1 MRLISLHI
9 ENFGKL
15 QHYDDSFDATL
26 NARLQQN
33 GWGKSTL
40 AVFIKAMLY
49 GLAATTRRSLIEN
62 ERKRYTPWQGG
73 AFGGSLDI
81 EVEGREYRIER
92 LFGAKEAEDTLLVTD
107 LATGREAD
115 VDWAKEP
122 GARLLGVDSAAYE
135 RSTYISQRPDE
146 LTESGMDSIHT
157 KLNRLVDATDDLANF
172 DSAML
177 SLEKRRQ
184 YYRHLRGEGGAIAEG
199 EAALLALDRAI
210 ERTQNAAAAR
220 EDMRLRLQHVREQ
233 MAENDAQIALL
244 ERKQAQLHRSRE
256 AAAIAARL
264 KALRTE
270 ESELREQ
277 LEHIRATLGGQV
289 PTEQVINELQAA
301 LREQG
306 EARARMGASGLDARE
321 ADEFA
326 ALRASLPQ
334 NAPDGASLAQLR
346 RTADDYRRLTVSA
359 IAADPSFTVPDA
371 AGRTHDQILADRC
384 RTLTERQASYDRL
397 LQRKQALVEAL
408 TGKGNRALM
417 VALLVACLASA
428 VAGIFVPVLLTL
440 SGASLIA
447 LLILIARRNAKR
459 KDGEAALVGV
469 NHDLSHAEGQLEGAK
484 TALAAAEMGVQFAS
498 LWRGVA
504 PNERCPEGLDAP
516 LGAERLVGRYERLQ
530 ALLSKQTNAAEQ
542 GSAASEALQAAEQR
556 IRAVLSP
563 MSGAPA
569 DSEQAL
575 RWLTE
580 QRGLLLDGASRYERK
595 RQEISALQAQYATED
610 EEFRAALDA
619 AGQEVDALS
628 LDAEKQRLQAV
639 QRSLG
644 EQLLRGEQQLHE
656 LQAVLDERDAY
667 ESERATRAAQLAEQ
681 KENLDA
687 ILQAEKYLK
696 LARENLS
703 GRYLATM
710 KERFSHYVSLLS
722 GKDAP
727 VFTMDGQFRVKIR
740 EGGAARNTEAFS
752 VGVRDLIS
760 LCERLSLLDAMF
772 EGERPPLVLDDP
784 FTNLDEQTTVR
795 ALSLVREVA
804 ERYQVLYLTCHP
816 SRMPKNSD

>member
-26 NARLQQN
+26 NARLQDN

-92 LFGAKEAEDTLLVTD
+92 LFGTKEAEDTLLVTD

-220 EDMRLRLQHVREQ
+220 EDMRLRLQHIREQ

-321 ADEFA
+321 ADELA

-334 NAPDGASLAQLR
+334 NAPDGATLAQLR

-359 IAADPSFTVPDA
+359 IAADPTFTVPDA
-371 AGRTHDQILADRC
+371 AGRTHDQILADRR

-408 TGKGNRALM
+408 TGKGNRALT
-417 VALLVACLASA
+417 VALLVAFAASA
-428 VAGIFVPVLLTL
+428 IAGIFVPMLLML
-440 SGASLIA
+440 SGVSLIA

-459 KDGEAALVGV
+459 KDSERALVGI

-498 LWRGVA
+498 LWRGLVS
-504 PNERCPEGLDAP
+504 NERCPEGLDAP

-595 RQEISALQAQYATED
+595 RQEIAALQAQYATES
-610 EEFRAALDA
+610 EQFRAALDA
-619 AGQEVDALS
+619 AGQEADVLS

-710 KERFSHYVSLLS
+710 KERFAYYMSLLS

-784 FTNLDEQTTVR
+784 FTNLDEQTTAR